1 MKIRRAKPLDEDTR
15 KYRNSY
21 QIKRLWADESFDK
34 KRDNTTTSN
43 QAPFANNPLRRK
55 HSKQQKGEGRAA
67 QDPLPLSLH
76 LRRDDALQRR
86 SAATLRLTLSLALP
100 PPPCTALRRRLPR
113 GGVVLAAGPAAATA
127 AATARRRRRLR
138 RRPRSC
144 RWQLVVGCAAHLKVK
159 KHE

>member
-1 MKIRRAKPLDEDTR
+1 MKKRENTETPT
-15 KYRNSY
+15 
-21 QIKRLWADESFDK
+21 KRLWADESFDK

-67 QDPLPLSLH
+67 QDPLPLSVH

-127 AATARRRRRLR
+127 AATAT
-138 RRPRSC
+138 PAATEAAPA
-144 RWQLVVGCAAHLKVK
+144 LVPLAAGSTERCSLKK
-159 KHE
+159 ET